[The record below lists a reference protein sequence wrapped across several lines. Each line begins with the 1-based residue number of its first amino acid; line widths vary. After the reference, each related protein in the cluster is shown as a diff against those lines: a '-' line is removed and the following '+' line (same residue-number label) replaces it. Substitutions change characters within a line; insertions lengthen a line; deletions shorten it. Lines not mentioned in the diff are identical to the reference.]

1 MSLPDKKYF
10 EYISHLYHNNLIPL
24 EHWVCSNM
32 DYPDTELQKFTNLLE
47 NNQQYVKDKK
57 ILDLGCHSGYI
68 AYIAKHLGAS
78 SVIGLNARAEP
89 IDVAN
94 YFFKQL
100 NQSNYKFINGNI
112 EDFRLLENLCDQSDT
127 VIISS
132 VLEHLRNP
140 EYVIRTITN
149 SKVKNIL
156 IESTIVEDSISDPR
170 LYYYIQDSKFDFN
183 AFDGNPKSLGSCPN
197 QRFLETV
204 LYYHGW
210 KITNYIK
217 YDSFSKDWFGI
228 ENLDTMPT
236 LRKVIV
242 IAATK
247 FKQ

>member
-10 EYISHLYHNNLIPL
+10 EYISHLYHDKLIPL
-24 EHWVCSNM
+24 ENWDCSDK
-32 DYPDTELQKFTNLLE
+32 DYPDHELQKFTNLLE
-47 NNQQYVKDKK
+47 NNQQYIKDKK

-68 AYIAKHLGAS
+68 AYIARHLGAS
-78 SVIGLNARAEP
+78 SVTGLNARAKP

-100 NQSNYKFINGNI
+100 NQTNYKFIKGNI
-112 EDFRLLENLCDQSDT
+112 EDFRLLETLCNKSDT
-127 VIISS
+127 VILSTVI
-132 VLEHLRNP
+132 EHLRNP

-149 SKVKNIL
+149 SKAKNIL
-156 IESTIVEDSISDPR
+156 IESTIVEDSTSDAR
-170 LYYYIQDSKFDFN
+170 LYYFLQDLKFDFN
-183 AFDGNPKSLGSCPN
+183 VFDDRPKSLGSCPN
-197 QRFLETV
+197 QRFLETI

-210 KITNYIK
+210 KITNYVK
-217 YDSFSKDWFGI
+217 YDSFSKDWFGF
-228 ENLDTMPT
+228 ENLDTVPL